1 MRMHRFVILAV
12 LIAALA
18 VAATGVPAV
27 TGKADLQK
35 AVAAKGVGADHRNG
49 SWETGALARADRA
62 NRTIPAAATPPWG
75 GGEGIGPNKTVPVG
89 PAIAVPTAAPRASP
103 TLPGV
108 RLGQRRSLV
117 GGSLLTPPIGNTTV
131 PGRALGLARNRT
143 ALGAGTAAGPTRP
156 GRFVRWSPAGRWRSG
171 AT

>member
-27 TGKADLQK
+27 AGKADLPK

-62 NRTIPAAATPPWG
+62 NRTLPDAATSPWG

-89 PAIAVPTAAPRASP
+89 PAITVPTAAPGASS
-103 TLPGV
+103 TRPGV
-108 RLGQRRSLV
+108 RFGQRRSLV
-117 GGSLLTPPIGNTTV
+117 GGPPLTPPIGNATL
-131 PGRALGLARNRT
+131 PGRALGLARDRT
-143 ALGAGTAAGPTRP
+143 ALGTGTAAGPTPP
-156 GRFVRWSPAGRWRSG
+156 GRFIRWAPAGRWRSG

>member
-1 MRMHRFVILAV
+1 MRWSPQCACTDIVFLAV

-18 VAATGVPAV
+18 
-27 TGKADLQK
+27 GKADHQK

-49 SWETGALARADRA
+49 SWETLALARSDWA
-62 NRTIPAAATPPWG
+62 NRTLPDAATPPRG

-89 PAIAVPTAAPRASP
+89 PGITVPTAAPGASP

-117 GGSLLTPPIGNTTV
+117 VGSPLTP
-131 PGRALGLARNRT
+131 
-143 ALGAGTAAGPTRP
+143 
-156 GRFVRWSPAGRWRSG
+156 RSG
-171 AT
+171 TPPSRAAPSASPGTGPRSAPGLRRA